1 MQELSP
7 ERAEFLAR
15 DYSRGFIAF
24 CRFQPE
30 KVSWGRFTSSLHV
43 GEVHRQQDGF
53 IHAGVLAT
61 MADHTAGYA
70 GFTVAPENH
79 QILTVEFKINFLRPA
94 YGHKVLCESSV
105 LKPGRTL
112 IVSESI
118 LWDIREQEQVQTA
131 KATVTLMTVAQEKL
145 HRTGLEGDG

>member
-1 MQELSP
+1 MQNLSL

-15 DYSRGFIAF
+15 DYSQGFIAF
-24 CRFQPE
+24 CRFQPDN
-30 KVSWGRFTSSLHV
+30 VSWGQFRSSLQV
-43 GEVHRQQDGF
+43 EDVHRQQDGF

-70 GFTVAPENH
+70 AFTVVPEDH

-112 IVSESI
+112 IISESN
-118 LWDIREQEQVQTA
+118 LWDFRGQKSVQTA
-131 KATVTLMTVAQEKL
+131 KATVTLMAVAQTKL
-145 HRTGLEGDG
+145 LRNKE